1 MCWGISA
8 IQYKSGRWGGG
19 RRLIINNQVT
29 HAGMDEMKLTVLR
42 VRLRPRGFSARV
54 LSTGTEDGP
63 AVGGPAS
70 AM

>member
-8 IQYKSGRWGGG
+8 IQYKSGRRGSG
-19 RRLIINNQVT
+19 RRLIINNKDP
-29 HAGMDEMKLTVLR
+29 HAGMHEMKLTVLR
-42 VRLRPRGFSARV
+42 VRLRPRGFSAIV
-54 LSTGTEDGP
+54 VSAGTEDGP